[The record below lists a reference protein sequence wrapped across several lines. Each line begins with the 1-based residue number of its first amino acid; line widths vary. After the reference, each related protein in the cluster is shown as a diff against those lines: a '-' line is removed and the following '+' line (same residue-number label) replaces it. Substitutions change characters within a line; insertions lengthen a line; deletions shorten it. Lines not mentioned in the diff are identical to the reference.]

1 MIKNGRFWTQKFDLA
16 LNLNIFDEIRGPR
29 SISEVGRSHF
39 WTFWVHFGRFRR
51 FWVLDQ
57 AGVVK
62 LVLCAR
68 GVIFS
73 DFPEYSEINKTVTV
87 RTCV

>member
-51 FWVLDQ
+51 FWVR
-57 AGVVK
+57 GCPGGSNGSHVP
-62 LVLCAR
+62 
-68 GVIFS
+68 GVIF
-73 DFPEYSEINKTVTV
+73 
-87 RTCV
+87 